1 MLHFVYIGQAHNPF
15 GLLVFQN
22 MFDQDIIST
31 VARKYADLGFGVG
44 GGNLSEI
51 IGQVKIQCVFTR
63 FLQLDKMGA
72 LAETQ
77 QGFHQTDGQHFVLYA
92 YKQPNMDAVSRQVI
106 QVLRLDVFKVYE

>member
-1 MLHFVYIGQAHNPF
+1 
-15 GLLVFQN
+15 
-22 MFDQDIIST
+22 
-31 VARKYADLGFGVG
+31 
-44 GGNLSEI
+44 
-51 IGQVKIQCVFTR
+51 
-63 FLQLDKMGA
+63 MGA

>member
-22 MFDQDIIST
+22 MFDQDIISA
-31 VARKYADLGFGVG
+31 VARKYADSGFGVG

-72 LAETQ
+72 FAETQ
-77 QGFHQTDGQHFVLYA
+77 QGFHQTDRKRFVY
-92 YKQPNMDAVSRQVI
+92 RT
-106 QVLRLDVFKVYE
+106 